1 MSQLTMFG
9 DTDSATSSPVED
21 CGQSLSSLPGG
32 LLTANAGPVAAPASR
47 SVRRGSRKAKK
58 TTGTCGP
65 ISFDLSTPCGQ
76 LASSVSK
83 SLPLSGT
90 VGSMI
95 YSMTW
100 REQVTPRGR
109 VIYRLVASAR
119 RPSDN
124 ECGGERAGYPTPV
137 AQPANGTPEDFLRRK
152 RESVART
159 GRSMGIVLSDLAM
172 VAQLSGYPT
181 PNVPNGGRTS
191 NTSNYR
197 ENGTKRQVDLAALV
211 QLAGYATPTSRDH
224 KDSSNVDN
232 VPTNCLLGRQCHLS
246 PPMPATGST
255 SETARR
261 GRLNPALSA
270 WLMSMP
276 SEWLMAAPVL
286 PGKAGRKS
294 SKSSGTRSSQALPL
308 RSSRRGAKRAEK

>member
-1 MSQLTMFG
+1 MLRQTTFEDMF
-9 DTDSATSSPVED
+9 SATSSPVEGS
-21 CGQSLSSLPGG
+21 GQSLSSLPGG
-32 LLTANAGPVAAPASR
+32 LLTASAGPVAAHASR
-47 SVRRGSRKAKK
+47 SARRGSRKEKK
-58 TTGTCGP
+58 TTGISGP

-119 RPSDN
+119 RPSDSD
-124 ECGGERAGYPTPV
+124 CGGERAGYPTPQ
-137 AQPANGTPEDFLRRK
+137 AHDTQEQGK
-152 RESVART
+152 GRELTST
-159 GRSMGIVLSDLAM
+159 GRVQCHNGDTHSLNLPG
-172 VAQLSGYPT
+172 VAQLSGYPA
-181 PNVPNGGRTS
+181 PRAEDS
-191 NTSNYR
+191 ESC
-197 ENGTKRQVDLAALV
+197 GTRHTRGVSDTLTAVARI
-211 QLAGYATPTSRDH
+211 AGYATPTSRDH
-224 KDSSNVDN
+224 KDGSNVDN

-246 PPMPATGST
+246 PPTPAAGST

-270 WLMSMP
+270 WLMAMP

-294 SKSSGTRSSQALPL
+294 SASSGTRSSQALPP